1 MNLRNNLKGYDLE
14 TIEKRMEKAG
24 KMARADKKHQ
34 IEVDAFYYDDGTIV
48 GKIEYP
54 FSIVVGKY
62 IENKGCDFGI
72 LDEETGSL
80 PIFVLAS
87 VMKDGKPNTFYG
99 VMALYDPKEPN
110 EAYGETPVTVT
121 SENLIEF
128 EQESIPSVAEKILY
142 GTKLISDANSSNTLM
157 YDIFCGFSN
166 EKYLQNIETIKLE
179 LEKCLF
185 KEEFIDL
192 DSIEID
198 EYEEEEEF

>member
-1 MNLRNNLKGYDLE
+1 
-14 TIEKRMEKAG
+14 MEKE
-24 KMARADKKHQ
+24 KKVVCLKHIKIKHILPDPSEADVKYINQ

-62 IENKGCDFGI
+62 IENKGCHLGI
-72 LDEETGSL
+72 LDEETGNL

-99 VMALYDPKEPN
+99 VMALYDPKEPD
-110 EAYGETPVTVT
+110 EEYEEKPVTVT
-121 SENLIEF
+121 SENLIKF
-128 EQESIPSVAEKILY
+128 EQESISSVAEKIIY
-142 GTKLISDANSSNTLM
+142 GRKLISDANSSNTLM
-157 YDIFCGFSN
+157 YDIFCGLNN